1 MPEHLILHFNQQ
13 SSELVT
19 SVRGSYN
26 KKMLKKLKISDY
38 EVLSTIGVGTEI
50 KMQGPSG
57 GSVS

>member
-19 SVRGSYN
+19 SVGGSYN

-38 EVLSTIGVGTEI
+38 EVLSTIGVGIDI
-50 KMQGPSG
+50 KMQGPSD
-57 GSVS
+57 GSVW